1 MKSRT
6 GTFALVAALLVA
18 CAGPSGVDELKV
30 SNVWAR
36 PTPAQSDVAAVYM
49 SIVSPVADELVEVS
63 TDRAESTSLHV
74 TSGAKVDDGAGHEN
88 HGAAGT
94 ESTMEAV
101 DLVLEPNSRVD
112 LVPGGRHL
120 MLEGLVEPLVEGDT
134 FELILT
140 FLEAGEVRLVV
151 EVATNDPNG

>member
-1 MKSRT
+1 MSSRT
-6 GTFALVAALLVA
+6 GTFALLAALLVA

-30 SNVWAR
+30 SNAWAR
-36 PTPAQSDVAAVYM
+36 PTPAQSNVAAVYM
-49 SIVSPVADELVEVS
+49 GIVSPVADELVEVS

-74 TSGAKVDDGAGHEN
+74 TSGPNIDDGAGHEN

-134 FELILT
+134 FELVLT
-140 FLEAGEVRLVV
+140 FREAGERKVNVFV
-151 EVATNDPNG
+151 STNGPTG

>member
-1 MKSRT
+1 MSRA

-36 PTPAQSDVAAVYM
+36 PTPAQSNVAAVYM

-74 TSGAKVDDGAGHEN
+74 TSGPNGDDGAGHEN

-94 ESTMEAV
+94 ETTIEAV

-134 FELILT
+134 FELVLT
-140 FLEAGEVRLVV
+140 FREAGERKVNVFV
-151 EVATNDPNG
+151 STNGPTG